1 MNKKYEQLRSKAF
14 SAMQELAAQDP
25 DFEQARML
33 IGAADTEASLKKRTV
48 RKSIDTE
55 WITRVEEALPSLDQ
69 IIRNP
74 KVFIEDEEEVVPVEL
89 TRRISEKSIKHL
101 AQHTNLI
108 LKIDGDEITPSR
120 ILNVFHEESYLTYEN
135 KFTNTLLVR
144 LAAFVDKRYQALM
157 GGAGVE
163 KDYAFEYGV
172 DFEHY
177 AENEKR
183 STAKVKLCIEMTSPL
198 EGTDSAADEDLN
210 VQFAAAIERI
220 RKINQ
225 AITAYLS
232 SPFVQKMGRNY
243 IRPPVIRTNA
253 ILKNKHFKDCL
264 TLWEFIEGYEK
275 AGYSVLGEEFAE
287 MPSDEYVSDL
297 YGLLALE
304 YTQFYHGIVGDENK
318 LLAERQMPEILPEF
332 DRDMTEEELD
342 DYLVYDSEYKKTVPV
357 SRLMNNRK
365 KLSEDEHR
373 VREAIEVALRAD
385 EILNAELL
393 AAEEEARRIERERLK
408 AEEEER
414 RRKAAMEEAAKRG
427 PLEVRYK
434 RSFLSRYIQAGEEL
448 QGYYTIIKNE
458 LLSYERVGART
469 SWRCESFRRKKET
482 LARINV
488 MGKSLYLYLALPF
501 EDYAGK
507 QGVSDA
513 GKKSADT
520 PLLLKIKS
528 ERACKRAVALIA
540 EMMQRLE
547 VARIEREPEDYRLP
561 YEDTEA
567 LIERGLV
574 KRILPD
580 GVVPN
585 EFDELVTADIA
596 ARIGER
602 KTTDEDETEAPVA
615 EEIAAEDTLA
625 AEEPIAEETTDDEEE
640 LSEESA
646 ETVSENGNIEGA
658 LPAFGARYRRS
669 FLSRYIQASEELQTR
684 YTAIKN
690 ELLSYE
696 RVGAR
701 TSWRC
706 ETFRRKK
713 ETLARIN
720 VMGKSLYL
728 YLALPLEGHE
738 GLQGVSDAGE
748 KSAETPLLIKVKSE
762 RSCKRALAL
771 IAEMMQSLGVAQ
783 KAREAV
789 DYHMPYEETEALVE
803 RGLVKRILTADAVVP
818 KAEAPT
824 AEAEPVA
831 VEEPILDEGAP
842 VAVMGDEPDFDT
854 GADVLDLE
862 ESAETVSENG
872 NIEGALPGFQAKYRR
887 SFLSRYIQASEEL
900 QKRYAVIKNE
910 LLSYKRVNARTSWRC
925 ETYKLGKSMLAR
937 INVMGKSLYLY
948 LALPLEGHEG
958 LQGVSDAGE
967 RSADTPLL
975 LKVKSERSCKRALAL
990 ITEMMQGIGAVQ
1002 TAREPEDYRMPFEDD
1017 ETLFAKGLLKLL
1029 SRSSDLSAVKAVPVP
1044 KTVEETPVLEESPVT
1059 VLENDTPVLEES
1071 PETVSENEAPVAVEA
1086 PATTVEEDPAKEAD
1100 APVVAPEEPLASSE
1114 ETPVEV
1120 VLQPIGEAPLATWE
1134 KVDCEPVDLTQ
1145 IDFNDAEFVQE
1156 ITESMLEKLG
1166 TSMHA
1171 VVVERK
1177 RLVDRTCLRLD
1188 LVRIPKEQRRKLRVQ
1203 PKNFIFRDEKRPLDV
1218 SLPHT
1223 KGVVIP
1229 YTKKEYAV
1237 LGANARKQ
1245 VWDYAVRV
1253 REYDIIRAQLTVMR
1267 ILTIADFSMA
1277 DKLQRL
1283 EARLAAQRATL
1294 PTASRWRALIKD

>member
-1 MNKKYEQLRSKAF
+1 MNRKYEQLRAKAF
-14 SAMQELAAQDP
+14 SAMQEMAAQDP

-108 LKIDGDEITPSR
+108 LKIEDDEITPSR

-144 LAAFVDKRYQALM
+144 LAAFVDKRYQALVD
-157 GGAGVE
+157 GAGVE
-163 KDYAFEYGV
+163 KDYEFEYGV

-183 STAKVKLCIEMTSPL
+183 STAKVKLHIELNSPL
-198 EGTDSAADEDLN
+198 EGAETTSDDDLN
-210 VQFAAAIERI
+210 VQFASAIERI

-264 TLWEFIEGYEK
+264 TLWEFIEGYDK
-275 AGYSVLGEEFAE
+275 AGYSILGEEFAE

-297 YGLLALE
+297 YGLLALQ

-342 DYLVYDSEYKKTVPV
+342 DYLVYDSEYKKMVPV

-385 EILNAELL
+385 EILNADLL
-393 AAEEEARRIERERLK
+393 AAEEEERRIERERLK
-408 AEEEER
+408 AEEEAR

-434 RSFLSRYIQAGEEL
+434 RSFLSRYIQSGEEL
-448 QGYYTIIKNE
+448 QGYYTAIKNE
-458 LLSYERVGART
+458 LLSYERVGARI
-469 SWRCESFRRKKET
+469 SWKCESFRRKKDT

-513 GKKSADT
+513 SAKSADT

-547 VARIEREPEDYRLP
+547 VARIEREPEDYRMP

-585 EFDELVTADIA
+585 EFDELVTADVA

-602 KTTDEDETEAPVA
+602 KATADEEEAP
-615 EEIAAEDTLA
+615 IT
-625 AEEPIAEETTDDEEE
+625 AEEPSPAEEPTAEEAVADEDAI
-640 LSEESA
+640 SVESA
-646 ETVSENGNIEGA
+646 ETVSENDGNEGSLLGFQA
-658 LPAFGARYRRS
+658 KYRRS
-669 FLSRYIQASEELQTR
+669 FLSRYIQSDEELQER

-690 ELLSYE
+690 ELLSYD

-701 TSWRC
+701 TSWKC

-748 KSAETPLLIKVKSE
+748 KSADTPLLIKVKSE

-771 IAEMMQSLGVAQ
+771 IAEMMQ
-783 KAREAV
+783 
-789 DYHMPYEETEALVE
+789 
-803 RGLVKRILTADAVVP
+803 
-818 KAEAPT
+818 
-824 AEAEPVA
+824 
-831 VEEPILDEGAP
+831 
-842 VAVMGDEPDFDT
+842 
-854 GADVLDLE
+854 
-862 ESAETVSENG
+862 
-872 NIEGALPGFQAKYRR
+872 
-887 SFLSRYIQASEEL
+887 
-900 QKRYAVIKNE
+900 
-910 LLSYKRVNARTSWRC
+910 
-925 ETYKLGKSMLAR
+925 
-937 INVMGKSLYLY
+937 
-948 LALPLEGHEG
+948 
-958 LQGVSDAGE
+958 
-967 RSADTPLL
+967 
-975 LKVKSERSCKRALAL
+975 
-990 ITEMMQGIGAVQ
+990 GIGAVQ
-1002 TAREPEDYRMPFEDD
+1002 TARDPEDYRMPFEDD
-1017 ETLFAKGLLKLL
+1017 ETLFARGLLKQILRKNDFL
-1029 SRSSDLSAVKAVPVP
+1029 AVTPEPVYEVAEEIP
-1044 KTVEETPVLEESPVT
+1044 VLEETPV
-1059 VLENDTPVLEES
+1059 
-1071 PETVSENEAPVAVEA
+1071 TVSENDAFAEEEA
-1086 PATTVEEDPAKEAD
+1086 PAVSVETVPEKVDEEPAILS
-1100 APVVAPEEPLASSE
+1100 EEPLAE
-1114 ETPVEV
+1114 EV
-1120 VLQPIGEAPLATWE
+1120 VLSPIVEAPLATWE
-1134 KVDCEPVDLTQ
+1134 RVEREVVDLAQ
-1145 IDFNDAEFVQE
+1145 VDFNDVEFIHDV
-1156 ITESMLEKLG
+1156 TDAMLEKLG
-1166 TSMHA
+1166 TTVYA
-1171 VVVERK
+1171 VAVERK
-1177 RLVDRTCLRLD
+1177 RLVERTCLRLEFTK
-1188 LVRIPKEQRRKLRVQ
+1188 IPKEQRKKLRVH
-1203 PKNFIFRDEKRPLDV
+1203 PKNFIFRDENKPIDV
-1218 SLPHT
+1218 SIPFT

-1229 YTKKEYAV
+1229 YTKKEYAA
-1237 LGANARKQ
+1237 LAASAKKQ
-1245 VWDYAVRV
+1245 VQAYAERV
-1253 REYDIIRAQLTVMR
+1253 REYDLTRAQLTVMR
-1267 ILTIADFSMA
+1267 VLTITNISLV
-1277 DKLQRL
+1277 DKLQKL
-1283 EARLAAQRATL
+1283 ENRLALQRSML
-1294 PTASRWRALIKD
+1294 PTASRWRALIKE

>member
-1 MNKKYEQLRSKAF
+1 MNRKYEQLRAKAF
-14 SAMQELAAQDP
+14 SAMQEMAAQDP

-108 LKIDGDEITPSR
+108 LKIEDDEITPSR

-144 LAAFVDKRYQALM
+144 LAAFVDKRYQALVD
-157 GGAGVE
+157 GAGVE
-163 KDYAFEYGV
+163 KDYEFEYGV

-183 STAKVKLCIEMTSPL
+183 STAKVKLHIELNSPL
-198 EGTDSAADEDLN
+198 EGAETTSDDDLN
-210 VQFAAAIERI
+210 VQFASAIERI

-264 TLWEFIEGYEK
+264 TLWEFIEGYDK
-275 AGYSVLGEEFAE
+275 AGYSILGEEFAE

-297 YGLLALE
+297 YGLLALQ

-342 DYLVYDSEYKKTVPV
+342 DYLVYDSEYKKMVPV

-385 EILNAELL
+385 EILNADLL
-393 AAEEEARRIERERLK
+393 AAEEEERRIERERLK
-408 AEEEER
+408 AEEEAR

-434 RSFLSRYIQAGEEL
+434 RSFLSRYIQSGEEL
-448 QGYYTIIKNE
+448 QGYYTAIKNE
-458 LLSYERVGART
+458 LLSYERVGARI
-469 SWRCESFRRKKET
+469 SWKCESFRRKKDT

-513 GKKSADT
+513 SAKSADT

-547 VARIEREPEDYRLP
+547 VARIEREPEDYRMP

-585 EFDELVTADIA
+585 EFDELVTADVA

-602 KTTDEDETEAPVA
+602 KATADEEEAP
-615 EEIAAEDTLA
+615 IT
-625 AEEPIAEETTDDEEE
+625 AEEPSPAEEPTAEEAVADEDAI
-640 LSEESA
+640 SVESA
-646 ETVSENGNIEGA
+646 ETVSENDGNEGSLLGFQA
-658 LPAFGARYRRS
+658 KYRRS
-669 FLSRYIQASEELQTR
+669 FLSRYIQSDEELQER

-690 ELLSYE
+690 ELLSYD

-701 TSWRC
+701 TSWKC

-748 KSAETPLLIKVKSE
+748 KSADTPLLIKVKSE

-771 IAEMMQSLGVAQ
+771 IAEMMQGIGAV
-783 KAREAV
+783 KTARDPE
-789 DYHMPYEETEALVE
+789 DYRMPYEDTETLVE
-803 RGLVKRILTADAVVP
+803 RGLVKRIMTASAVIP
-818 KAEAPT
+818 KAEKPT
-824 AEAEPVA
+824 DE
-831 VEEPILDEGAP
+831 VEEPILA
-842 VAVMGDEPDFDT
+842 VADEPSFDVD
-854 GADVLDLE
+854 ADDLILE
-862 ESAETVSENG
+862 ESAATVSENG
-872 NIEGALPGFQAKYRR
+872 EINGGLLGFQAKYRR
-887 SFLSRYIQASEEL
+887 SFLSRYIQADEEL
-900 QKRYAVIKNE
+900 QERYTAIKNE
-910 LLSYKRVNARTSWRC
+910 LLSYKRVSARTSWKC
-925 ETYKLGKSMLAR
+925 ETYKLSKQVLAR

-990 ITEMMQGIGAVQ
+990 IAEMMQGIGAVQ
-1002 TAREPEDYRMPFEDD
+1002 TARDPEDYRMPFEDD
-1017 ETLFAKGLLKLL
+1017 ETLFARGLLKQILRKNDFL
-1029 SRSSDLSAVKAVPVP
+1029 AVTPEPVYEVAEEIP
-1044 KTVEETPVLEESPVT
+1044 VLEETPV
-1059 VLENDTPVLEES
+1059 
-1071 PETVSENEAPVAVEA
+1071 TVSENDAFAEEEA
-1086 PATTVEEDPAKEAD
+1086 PAVSVETVPEKVDEEPAILS
-1100 APVVAPEEPLASSE
+1100 EEPLAE
-1114 ETPVEV
+1114 EV
-1120 VLQPIGEAPLATWE
+1120 VLSPIVEAPLATWE
-1134 KVDCEPVDLTQ
+1134 RVEREVVDLAQ
-1145 IDFNDAEFVQE
+1145 VDFNDVEFIHDV
-1156 ITESMLEKLG
+1156 TDAMLEKLG
-1166 TSMHA
+1166 TTVYA
-1171 VVVERK
+1171 VAVERK
-1177 RLVDRTCLRLD
+1177 RLVERTCLRLEFTK
-1188 LVRIPKEQRRKLRVQ
+1188 IPKEQRKKLRVH
-1203 PKNFIFRDEKRPLDV
+1203 PKNFIFRDENKPIDV
-1218 SLPHT
+1218 SIPFT

-1229 YTKKEYAV
+1229 YTKKEYAA
-1237 LGANARKQ
+1237 LAASAKKQ
-1245 VWDYAVRV
+1245 VQAYAERV
-1253 REYDIIRAQLTVMR
+1253 REYDLTRAQLTVMR
-1267 ILTIADFSMA
+1267 VLTITNISLV
-1277 DKLQRL
+1277 DKLQKL
-1283 EARLAAQRATL
+1283 ENRLALQRSML
-1294 PTASRWRALIKD
+1294 PTASRWRALIKE